1 MRRAFP
7 LVLVALLP
15 LAFVA
20 GGGASGQAAQVS
32 PPSPP
37 TLATDATALPAAL
50 RVDPRKREESRAFYR
65 AIYASSEGV
74 ASGFDGNVDAGRAGT
89 TSREFRDAIA
99 RRLNY
104 FRAMAGV
111 PADVTFDD
119 ELNRRAQLA
128 ALMMSANGQL
138 SHVPPKTW
146 RHYSDDGAQAAG
158 KSNLNLA
165 DGPGAIDGYIEDF
178 GDSNGF
184 AGHRR
189 WALYS
194 AASVMGTGDVDA
206 QGKNRAAN
214 ALYTV
219 NSSAF
224 RAKPALREAFVAW
237 PPPGFVPA
245 PLVYPRWSFGLA
257 NGSLE
262 NAVVTMTTTSSA
274 GAGASVPVRLE
285 ARKTGFGDDAIVWVP
300 DGWDANSGARPAFGG
315 DTTFHVT
322 VDKAVVG
329 GVSKRFDYDV
339 TLFDPA
345 VAGADAVTPT
355 VRGPASPLV
364 GTASAYAFDAVP
376 GADAYVWEAA
386 ALASFALDDG
396 AETGAGGFEAATS
409 PGYAVA
415 SADHAAS
422 GTYAFHLAM
431 PDPSRQRL
439 TLKRAFLCN
448 AATTLSFQSRLRL
461 ATPSQRPHV
470 QVAIDGGS
478 TWSDLWARPLATS
491 ATAMTDEAAFTKIQ
505 VALGAYAGKVVR
517 VRFVY
522 ENTGNGQYFPQT
534 NRAGWYFDDVRVAAA
549 EEPLASVSHSV
560 TTARFD
566 FAARA
571 PGRTALRVRSR
582 HYGRYLLDWG
592 PVTIVEARSSG
603 APPPPMPTTT
613 ATAIPTTTAM
623 PTATATAIPTATAT
637 AKPTATSPFPFPL
650 PTAFP
655 TALPTSVPTSMPT
668 SMPTTVPTG
677 LPIPIPIPSI
687 FRVPPPP
694 WPT

>member
-20 GGGASGQAAQVS
+20 GGGGSGQAAQGS

-37 TLATDATALPAAL
+37 AVATDAAALPAVL
-50 RVDPRKREESRAFYR
+50 RVDTRKREESRAFYR

-74 ASGFDGNVDAGRAGT
+74 ASGFNGNVDAGQAGT

-178 GDSNGF
+178 GDNNGF

-194 AASVMGTGDVDA
+194 AAGVMGTGDVDA

-237 PPPGFVPA
+237 PPPGFVPT
-245 PLVYPRWSFGLA
+245 PLVYPRWSFGIA
-257 NGSLE
+257 SGSLE
-262 NAVVTMTTTSSA
+262 NAVVTMTNAA
-274 GAGASVPVRLE
+274 GAAVQVRVE
-285 ARKTGFGDDAIVWVP
+285 ARRTGFGDDAIVWVP
-300 DGWDANSGARPAFGG
+300 DGWDANSGARPAFTG
-315 DTTFHVT
+315 DTSFHVV
-322 VDKAVVG
+322 VDKVVVAG
-329 GVSKRFDYDV
+329 ASKRFEYDV

-345 VAGADAVTPT
+345 VAGADAIAPT

-376 GADAYVWEAA
+376 GADGYVWEDAP
-386 ALASFALDDG
+386 LASLALDDG
-396 AETGAGGFEAATS
+396 AETGAGGFEVATS
-409 PGYAVA
+409 PGYAVV
-415 SADHAAS
+415 SADYAAS
-422 GTYAFHLAM
+422 GTSAFHLAM
-431 PDPSRQRL
+431 PDPARQRL
-439 TLKRAFLCN
+439 TLKRAFLCS

-461 ATPSQRPHV
+461 ATASQRPHV

-478 TWSDLWARPLATS
+478 TWSDVWARPLPAGAPGATG
-491 ATAMTDEAAFTKIQ
+491 TADEAAFTKVQ

-534 NRAGWYFDDVRVAAA
+534 SRAGWYFDDVRVAAA
-549 EEPLASVSHSV
+549 EEPLAGVSHSV
-560 TTARFD
+560 SSPRFD

-592 PVTIVEARSSG
+592 PVTIVEARGSG
-603 APPPPMPTTT
+603 APPPPTW
-613 ATAIPTTTAM
+613 
-623 PTATATAIPTATAT
+623 PTATATSIPTATAKPTATATTPPTATAT

-655 TALPTSVPTSMPT
+655 TALPTSMPT
-668 SMPTTVPTG
+668 SMPTTMPTG